1 VQQLMSAMGHK
12 RTSRAANP
20 NWVRES
26 RSLVT
31 LRFSLPL
38 RLIGIYGHFTC
49 DDEPRAVSVDA
60 AACFLPGTAAGLIPP
75 KGLREGPLF
84 TCGSPYKPTMT
95 SCSGA
100 QLPSTLVVADTGR
113 AAHTAHSRGSFAL
126 IPLRWPHF
134 FHSCSAG
141 LDRVPRDRQS
151 LAINRGVPNERGA
164 RCAA

>member
-26 RSLVT
+26 RRSSPFGFLCRFGLLEYTAILLVMM
-31 LRFSLPL
+31 SP
-38 RLIGIYGHFTC
+38 I
-49 DDEPRAVSVDA
+49 
-60 AACFLPGTAAGLIPP
+60 LPGTAAGLIPP

-126 IPLRWPHF
+126 I
-134 FHSCSAG
+134 
-141 LDRVPRDRQS
+141 
-151 LAINRGVPNERGA
+151 GA
-164 RCAA
+164 ARSPYGGPTFSTAVRLV